1 MSTTLCSGYLNP
13 NATSLNFIFLCVI
26 SFRFFFIFC
35 MYGTDCTICFI
46 ELDAGNEW
54 SERGERKRDYIFLSY
69 RVFFLQ
75 YTMEKRKW
83 SCKEKERK
91 NNPAPTTTTSHD
103 SPPAAEETVVMSAL
117 ERDRLLLGKLV
128 DVNEMDDDNAL
139 VLISYMRLK
148 ELRK

>member
-1 MSTTLCSGYLNP
+1 
-13 NATSLNFIFLCVI
+13 
-26 SFRFFFIFC
+26 
-35 MYGTDCTICFI
+35 
-46 ELDAGNEW
+46 
-54 SERGERKRDYIFLSY
+54 
-69 RVFFLQ
+69 
-75 YTMEKRKW
+75 MEKRKW

-139 VLISYMRLK
+139 VLISFMRLK